1 MVRRTKI
8 LNREDIIMTSRKRT
22 ASKLRLVGET
32 FNSKIDLNEY
42 FRKKL
47 IILLSE
53 QKKLK

>member
-1 MVRRTKI
+1 
-8 LNREDIIMTSRKRT
+8 MTSRKRT